1 MLTLFTSKGSVSVA
15 SAIMLKETETEY
27 KLEFLD
33 FSQADQ
39 TKKSY
44 LNINP
49 KGRVPALVT
58 PHGVLMKIGAILEY
72 VAPDFIPLAA
82 YSAARVR
89 EIIHYLA
96 STMHVNHAHKMRG
109 ARWADDPVA
118 VKSMVIKVPETMAK
132 SCAYLEKI
140 INGPYIFGSKITIA
154 DAHLFTIAQ
163 WLKGDEV
170 EIKYYPKLARFE
182 REFATRPS
190 VACVR
195 ARGLL

>member
-140 INGPYIFGSKITIA
+140 ISSL
-154 DAHLFTIAQ
+154 D
-163 WLKGDEV
+163 
-170 EIKYYPKLARFE
+170 
-182 REFATRPS
+182 
-190 VACVR
+190 
-195 ARGLL
+195 

>member
-1 MLTLFTSKGSVSVA
+1 MLTLFASKGSVSVA
-15 SAIMLKETETEY
+15 SAIMLEETETKY

-39 TKKSY
+39 TKKFY

-49 KGRVPALVT
+49 KGRVPTLVT
-58 PHGVLMKIGAILEY
+58 PHGMLTETSAILEY
-72 VAPDFIPLAA
+72 VAPDFIPQAA

-118 VKSMVIKVPETMAK
+118 VKSMVIKVPATIAK
-132 SCAYLEKI
+132 SCAYLKKI
-140 INGPYIFGSKITIA
+140 ISGPYIFGSKITIA

-170 EIKYYPKLARFE
+170 EIKNYPKLARFK
-182 REFATRPS
+182 REFAMRPS